1 MGTESEKLFSIYK
14 RKDSCCEVKCREM
27 QRDQEAMIEIT
38 EGLYQVSNDFL
49 EELGA
54 FLHLVLRPS
63 QLDNVTFLCRV
74 GEIDND
80 LEVDEIK
87 LW

>member
-1 MGTESEKLFSIYK
+1 
-14 RKDSCCEVKCREM
+14 
-27 QRDQEAMIEIT
+27 MIEIT

-63 QLDNVTFLCRV
+63 QLDDVTFLCRV

-80 LEVDEIK
+80 LEVDEIT

>member
-14 RKDSCCEVKCREM
+14 RKTAAVKSSAERCRG
-27 QRDQEAMIEIT
+27 DQEAMIEIT

-63 QLDNVTFLCRV
+63 QLDDITFLCRV

-80 LEVDEIK
+80 LEVDEIT